1 MSKKDLY
8 IAEIRRLLDHWS
20 AHDSRIE
27 TGDQAVEQAVQCD
40 SDVSDEVHPQRT
52 HASMTP
58 DWPLGRGSMASAAGL
73 QFRPD

>member
-1 MSKKDLY
+1 MAKKDLY

-20 AHDSRIE
+20 AHDSRNE
-27 TGDQAVEQAVQCD
+27 TGDQELVQEVQCD
-40 SDVSDEVHPQRT
+40 SDVSDEVCPQRS

-58 DWPLGRGSMASAAGL
+58 DWPLGGRSMASAVGR